1 MQATILINNLPS
13 KVEINLSG
21 YLTVQNIGEILDNFK
36 NASQEL
42 KNIEIIHHEVESIDL
57 AYLQCLFALKT
68 QIQNNQLKLSF
79 SGNLNENIQHLI
91 SLSGLE
97 NQIFN

>member
-1 MQATILINNLPS
+1 MQVSISINNLPS
-13 KVEINLSG
+13 KVEISLSG

-42 KNIEIIHHEVESIDL
+42 KNIEIIHHEVENIDL
-57 AYLQCLFALKT
+57 TYLQCLFALKT
-68 QIQNNQLKLSF
+68 QVQNNQLNLSISGKL
-79 SGNLNENIQHLI
+79 NDNIKHLI